1 MNTGKKLTTA
11 NLVLVFS
18 ILVLVIVVAVPVI
31 LIILTAFFENG
42 KFNIAGVMK
51 FFPIRHLTRHCGIPC

>member
-11 NLVLVFS
+11 SLVLVFS

-31 LIILTAFFENG
+31 LIILTAFLKTENS
-42 KFNIAGVMK
+42 ISPA
-51 FFPIRHLTRHCGIPC
+51 